1 MSGQR
6 ALREGEGNGFIW
18 RLFSITRFEERE
30 GGVYLELEA
39 MALSRYIPVS
49 LRGIVDPIVRRIV
62 RRISI
67 SSLATSLRETE
78 RAVRSGM
85 AVASGGTTGRLCPRP
100 AVSMSGARTSGVV
113 GSLR

>member
-1 MSGQR
+1 VSGQR

-49 LRGIVDPIVRRIV
+49 LRGIVDPIVRRI
-62 RRISI
+62 SI